1 MKFLFV
7 AITLLTIVFTTKAQT
22 RIGLE
27 TIEDIVKNEQEYFND
42 IVEIYKS
49 DDPYLRT
56 DDIALVYYGEAFKPV
71 SKDSKNN
78 LLKKYYSENNIKE
91 LYNTATEILK
101 NRPASLSALFYAW
114 VSAKESGKSEEEAL
128 SYVMFSNSP
137 QHVSALSYV
146 NKFNK
151 IVTMIIESGS
161 GKNSESPF
169 CITHPDDQQF
179 IMAALDISNS
189 ISSKFDTE
197 SLCYIHIIK
206 PTEKFQS
213 SVLYFDLTLFLKK
226 KSME

>member
-1 MKFLFV
+1 MKILFV
-7 AITLLTIVFTTKAQT
+7 AITLQTIVFTAKAQA

-101 NRPASLSALFYAW
+101 DRPASLSALFYAW
-114 VSAKESGKSEEEAL
+114 VAAKESGKSEEEAL
-128 SYVMFSNSP
+128 SYV
-137 QHVSALSYV
+137 
-146 NKFNK
+146 NKFNR

-169 CITHPDDQQF
+169 RITHPDDQQF
-179 IMAALDISNS
+179 IMAALNIPNS

-206 PTEKFQS
+206 PTEKFKS

>member
-1 MKFLFV
+1 MKILFV
-7 AITLLTIVFTTKAQT
+7 AITLQTIVFTAKAQAK
-22 RIGLE
+22 IGLE

-56 DDIALVYYGEAFKPV
+56 DDIALVYYGEAFKPT

-78 LLKKYYSENNIKE
+78 LLKKYYSKNNINE

-101 NRPASLSALFYAW
+101 ERPASLSALFYAW
-114 VSAKESGKSEEEAL
+114 VAAKEGGRSEEET
-128 SYVMFSNSP
+128 
-137 QHVSALSYV
+137 LSYV
-146 NKFNK
+146 NKFNR
-151 IVTMIIESGS
+151 IVRMIIESGS
-161 GKNSESPF
+161 GKNCESPF
-169 CITHPDDQQF
+169 RITHPDDQQF
-179 IMAALDISNS
+179 IMAALDIPNS
-189 ISSKFDTE
+189 ISSKFDPE

-206 PTEKFQS
+206 PSEKFQS

>member
-128 SYVMFSNSP
+128 SYV
-137 QHVSALSYV
+137 